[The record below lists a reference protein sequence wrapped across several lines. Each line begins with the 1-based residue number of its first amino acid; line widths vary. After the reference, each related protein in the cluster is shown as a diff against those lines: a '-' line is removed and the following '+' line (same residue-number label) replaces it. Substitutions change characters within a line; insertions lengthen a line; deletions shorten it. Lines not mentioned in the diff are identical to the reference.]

1 MASKINLV
9 GSPFLLCSVGCA
21 VVGSPCSAVV
31 GGGGVPVLTGG
42 APHHPQRTTGSSR
55 HIHGLTGSKE
65 VEVKRVV
72 AVAYTCLDTI
82 ETIRDLPKKKRK
94 K

>member
-42 APHHPQRTTGSSR
+42 APRHPQRTTGSSR
-55 HIHGLTGSKE
+55 HIHGLTDHKE
-65 VEVKRVV
+65 IEVNQEV
-72 AVAYTCLDTI
+72 AVALFVLI
-82 ETIRDLPKKKRK
+82 L
-94 K
+94 

>member
-31 GGGGVPVLTGG
+31 GVGGVPVLTGG
-42 APHHPQRTTGSSR
+42 VPDTHNGQQG
-55 HIHGLTGSKE
+55 
-65 VEVKRVV
+65 V
-72 AVAYTCLDTI
+72 ADIYTD
-82 ETIRDLPKKKRK
+82 
-94 K
+94 